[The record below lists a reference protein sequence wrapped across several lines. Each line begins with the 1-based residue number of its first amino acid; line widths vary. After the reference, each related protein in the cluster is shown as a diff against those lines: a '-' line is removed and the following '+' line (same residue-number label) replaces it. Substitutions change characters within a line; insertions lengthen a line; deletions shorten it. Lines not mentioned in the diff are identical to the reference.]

1 MFLLAG
7 EGLATSAPMDS
18 SMKVVVSGSRRGHH
32 VAEGSTQQNDQH
44 ETQVGKLFGSKF
56 IDPLSML
63 GS

>member
-1 MFLLAG
+1 MLFLFHHSQKKNL
-7 EGLATSAPMDS
+7 GL
-18 SMKVVVSGSRRGHH
+18 